1 MKPRIE
7 YPKAAPG
14 VLKTMLGVEEYLHG
28 CGLESSLLELVK
40 MRASQLNGCAFCLD
54 MHSKDARAAGETEQR
69 LYLLDAWREAPFYS
83 EREQAALAWTEALT
97 LVAAD
102 HVPDEV
108 YNEARQHFS
117 EQELVNLSL
126 AVIAINGWNRLAIAF
141 RSPVGQY
148 QPGQYR
154 RKPR

>member
-28 CGLESSLLELVK
+28 C
-40 MRASQLNGCAFCLD
+40 D
-54 MHSKDARAAGETEQR
+54 
-69 LYLLDAWREAPFYS
+69 
-83 EREQAALAWTEALT
+83 
-97 LVAAD
+97 
-102 HVPDEV
+102 
-108 YNEARQHFS
+108 EARQHFS